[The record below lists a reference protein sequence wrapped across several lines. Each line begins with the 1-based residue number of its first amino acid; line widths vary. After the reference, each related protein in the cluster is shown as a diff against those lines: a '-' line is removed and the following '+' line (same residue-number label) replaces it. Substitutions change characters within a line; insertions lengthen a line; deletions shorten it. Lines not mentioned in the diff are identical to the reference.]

1 VSSYNKAK
9 GSKFETD
16 VMKYLRKLGH
26 FAERLAKAGANDEG
40 DIVTIIAG
48 QTYILECK
56 NRKSI
61 NLPQFWAEAQ
71 TEAANY
77 AKARG
82 LPVNPPAFVIVKR
95 RRGSI
100 EDAWVIQTLEK
111 WIEQMPVPQGQ
122 ITSSQGWTTPA
133 EPQVEESVEKPKKKK
148 KAAEP
153 PLPEEPTEVEQ
164 KEAEDDLQ

>member
-1 VSSYNKAK
+1 MSSYNKAK

-56 NRKSI
+56 NRKSLD
-61 NLPQFWAEAQ
+61 LPQFWAEAQ
-71 TEAANY
+71 VEAANY

-82 LPVNPPAFVIVKR
+82 LVVEPPAFVIVKR

-111 WIEQMPVPQGQ
+111 WVGQMPVPEGK
-122 ITSSQGWTTPA
+122 ITSSQIFTTP
-133 EPQVEESVEKPKKKK
+133 EVQKELEDVQIPD
-148 KAAEP
+148 
-153 PLPEEPTEVEQ
+153 EPTEVV
-164 KEAEDDLQ
+164 AEEEPKKK

>member
-1 VSSYNKAK
+1 MSSYNKAK

-71 TEAANY
+71 AEAHNY
-77 AKARG
+77 AKAREIA
-82 LPVNPPAFVIVKR
+82 VAPPAYVIVKR
-95 RRGSI
+95 RNASI
-100 EDAWVIQTLEK
+100 EDAWVITTLEK
-111 WIEQMPVPQGQ
+111 WTEQMPVPQGD
-122 ITSSQGWTTPA
+122 ITTA
-133 EPQVEESVEKPKKKK
+133 DVIAPK
-148 KAAEP
+148 
-153 PLPEEPTEVEQ
+153 PEEK
-164 KEAEDDLQ
+164 KEEEKK

>member
-1 VSSYNKAK
+1 MSSYNKAK

-56 NRKSI
+56 NRKSLD
-61 NLPQFWAEAQ
+61 LPQFWAEAQ
-71 TEAANY
+71 AEAANY

-82 LPVNPPAFVIVKR
+82 LVVEPPAFVIVKR

-100 EDAWVIQTLEK
+100 EDAWVIQNLEEWVNGLSNKTIKAKEENSLEK
-111 WIEQMPVPQGQ
+111 EISNT
-122 ITSSQGWTTPA
+122 I
-133 EPQVEESVEKPKKKK
+133 
-148 KAAEP
+148 
-153 PLPEEPTEVEQ
+153 PEMG
-164 KEAEDDLQ
+164 KGNSN

>member
-1 VSSYNKAK
+1 MWVVMSSYNKAK

-56 NRKSI
+56 NRKSLD
-61 NLPQFWAEAQ
+61 LPQFWAEAQ
-71 TEAANY
+71 AEAANY

-82 LPVNPPAFVIVKR
+82 LVVEPPAFVIVKR

-100 EDAWVIQTLEK
+100 EDAWVIQNLEEWVNGLSNKTIKAMEENSLEK
-111 WIEQMPVPQGQ
+111 EISNT
-122 ITSSQGWTTPA
+122 I
-133 EPQVEESVEKPKKKK
+133 
-148 KAAEP
+148 
-153 PLPEEPTEVEQ
+153 PEMG
-164 KEAEDDLQ
+164 KGNSN

>member
-1 VSSYNKAK
+1 MAEQYFILMWVAMSSYNKAK

-56 NRKSI
+56 NRKSLD
-61 NLPQFWAEAQ
+61 LPQFWAEAQ
-71 TEAANY
+71 AEAANY

-82 LPVNPPAFVIVKR
+82 LVVEPPAFVIVKR
-95 RRGSI
+95 RQHGV
-100 EDAWVIQTLEK
+100 EKAWVIQDLDQ
-111 WIEQMPVPQGQ
+111 WVQDR
-122 ITSSQGWTTPA
+122 S
-133 EPQVEESVEKPKKKK
+133 KK
-148 KAAEP
+148 
-153 PLPEEPTEVEQ
+153 L
-164 KEAEDDLQ
+164 

>member
-1 VSSYNKAK
+1 MSSYNKAK

-56 NRKSI
+56 NRKSLD
-61 NLPQFWAEAQ
+61 LPQFWAEAQ
-71 TEAANY
+71 AEAANY

-82 LPVNPPAFVIVKR
+82 LVVEPPAFVIVKR
-95 RRGSI
+95 RRGRI
-100 EDAWVIQTLEK
+100 EDAWVIQSLEK
-111 WIEQMPVPQGQ
+111 WIEGN
-122 ITSSQGWTTPA
+122 SA
-133 EPQVEESVEKPKKKK
+133 K
-148 KAAEP
+148 
-153 PLPEEPTEVEQ
+153 
-164 KEAEDDLQ
+164 

>member
-1 VSSYNKAK
+1 MSSYNKAK

-56 NRKSI
+56 NRKSLD
-61 NLPQFWAEAQ
+61 LPQFWAEAQ
-71 TEAANY
+71 VEAANY

-82 LPVNPPAFVIVKR
+82 LVVEPPAFVIVKR
-95 RRGSI
+95 RRASI
-100 EDAWVIQTLEK
+100 EDAWVIQNLEEWLNGLNNK
-111 WIEQMPVPQGQ
+111 
-122 ITSSQGWTTPA
+122 TA
-133 EPQVEESVEKPKKKK
+133 KAVEKNSL
-148 KAAEP
+148 EEGISNTV
-153 PLPEEPTEVEQ
+153 PEMGESNS
-164 KEAEDDLQ
+164 D

>member
-26 FAERLAKAGANDEG
+26 FAERLAKAGSNDEG

-82 LPVNPPAFVIVKR
+82 LPVTPPAFVIVKR

-100 EDAWVIQTLEK
+100 EDAWVVQTLEK

-122 ITSSQGWTTPA
+122 ITSSELWNTP
-133 EPQVEESVEKPKKKK
+133 EVVEEPKEEVVAEEKPKTRKKK
-148 KAAEP
+148 
-153 PLPEEPTEVEQ
+153 VEAD
-164 KEAEDDLQ
+164 E

>member
-1 VSSYNKAK
+1 
-9 GSKFETD
+9 
-16 VMKYLRKLGH
+16 MKYLRKLGH

-100 EDAWVIQTLEK
+100 EDAWVIQTLENWADERSNK
-111 WIEQMPVPQGQ
+111 
-122 ITSSQGWTTPA
+122 TFTPL
-133 EPQVEESVEKPKKKK
+133 QKDSVEKEISNT
-148 KAAEP
+148 EP
-153 PLPEEPTEVEQ
+153 EMG
-164 KEAEDDLQ
+164 KGDSN

>member
-1 VSSYNKAK
+1 MSSYNKAK

-16 VMKYLRKLGH
+16 IMKYLRKLGH

-61 NLPQFWAEAQ
+61 NLPQFWDEAQ

-82 LPVNPPAFVIVKR
+82 LDAVPPAFVIVKR
-95 RRGSI
+95 RQHGV
-100 EDAWVIQTLEK
+100 EKAWVVQ
-111 WIEQMPVPQGQ
+111 
-122 ITSSQGWTTPA
+122 
-133 EPQVEESVEKPKKKK
+133 
-148 KAAEP
+148 
-153 PLPEEPTEVEQ
+153 
-164 KEAEDDLQ
+164 DLDNWLQQRSK

>member
-1 VSSYNKAK
+1 MSSYNKAK

-16 VMKYLRKLGH
+16 VMKYLRSLGH

-40 DIVTIIAG
+40 DIVCIIAG

-61 NLPQFWAEAQ
+61 NLPQFWSEAQ

-82 LPVNPPAFVIVKR
+82 LDFVPPAFVIVKR
-95 RRGSI
+95 RNASI
-100 EDAWVIQTLEK
+100 EQAWVVQPLEK
-111 WIEQMPVPQGQ
+111 WIEQMPTPQGD
-122 ITSSQGWTTPA
+122 ITTS
-133 EPQVEESVEKPKKKK
+133 EILKPKEEEKK
-148 KAAEP
+148 E
-153 PLPEEPTEVEQ
+153 EQ
-164 KEAEDDLQ
+164 K

>member
-1 VSSYNKAK
+1 MSSYNKQK

-26 FAERLAKAGANDEG
+26 FAERLAKAGSADEG

-56 NRKSI
+56 NRKSV

-95 RRGSI
+95 RNASI
-100 EDAWVIQTLEK
+100 EDAWVVQSLEK

-122 ITSSQGWTTPA
+122 ITSSEGWTTAPEEVKE
-133 EPQVEESVEKPKKKK
+133 EPKQEEVKPKKKK
-148 KAAEP
+148 AV
-153 PLPEEPTEVEQ
+153 EE
-164 KEAEDDLQ
+164 

>member
-1 VSSYNKAK
+1 MSSYNKAK

-56 NRKSI
+56 NRKSLD
-61 NLPQFWAEAQ
+61 LPQFWAEAQ
-71 TEAANY
+71 VEAANY

-82 LPVNPPAFVIVKR
+82 LVVEPPAFVIVKR

-111 WIEQMPVPQGQ
+111 WVGQMPVPEGK
-122 ITSSQGWTTPA
+122 ITSSQIFDTPEVKE
-133 EPQVEESVEKPKKKK
+133 EPKVEEVVAEEEPKKK
-148 KAAEP
+148 
-153 PLPEEPTEVEQ
+153 
-164 KEAEDDLQ
+164 

>member
-1 VSSYNKAK
+1 MSSYNKAK

-26 FAERLAKAGANDEG
+26 FAERLAKAGASDEG

-56 NRKSI
+56 NRKKLD
-61 NLPQFWAEAQ
+61 LPTFWAEAEK
-71 TEAANY
+71 EAKNY

-82 LPVNPPAFVIVKR
+82 LPGCPPAFVIVKR
-95 RRGSI
+95 RNASV
-100 EDAWVIQTLEK
+100 EQAWVIQPLEK

-122 ITSSQGWTTPA
+122 ITSSESIAPQP
-133 EPQVEESVEKPKKKK
+133 EPQQEQVQEEPKKTRKK
-148 KAAEP
+148 KAE
-153 PLPEEPTEVEQ
+153 
-164 KEAEDDLQ
+164 

>member
-1 VSSYNKAK
+1 
-9 GSKFETD
+9 
-16 VMKYLRKLGH
+16 MKYLRKLGH

-71 TEAANY
+71 AEAANY

-82 LPVNPPAFVIVKR
+82 LPLCPPAFVIVKR
-95 RRGSI
+95 RNASI
-100 EDAWVIQTLEK
+100 EDAWVIQSLEK

-122 ITSSQGWTTPA
+122 ITSSEGWNNPQPQA
-133 EPQVEESVEKPKKKK
+133 EAVVEEETPKPKKKK
-148 KAAEP
+148 AEN
-153 PLPEEPTEVEQ
+153 
-164 KEAEDDLQ
+164 KDDTK

>member
-1 VSSYNKAK
+1 
-9 GSKFETD
+9 
-16 VMKYLRKLGH
+16 MKYLRKLGH
-26 FAERLAKAGANDEG
+26 FAERLAKAGSNDEG

-82 LPVNPPAFVIVKR
+82 QVVAPPAFVIVKR
-95 RRGSI
+95 RNASI

-133 EPQVEESVEKPKKKK
+133 EP
-148 KAAEP
+148 
-153 PLPEEPTEVEQ
+153 PLPEEPTQVEEKEEVRE
-164 KEAEDDLQ
+164 EAIDKKAKNK

>member
-1 VSSYNKAK
+1 MSSYNKAK

-56 NRKSI
+56 NRKSLD
-61 NLPQFWAEAQ
+61 LPQFWAEAQ

-82 LPVNPPAFVIVKR
+82 LVVEPPAFVIVKR
-95 RRGSI
+95 RRASI
-100 EDAWVIQTLEK
+100 EDAWVIQNLEEWLNGLNNK
-111 WIEQMPVPQGQ
+111 
-122 ITSSQGWTTPA
+122 TAKT
-133 EPQVEESVEKPKKKK
+133 VEKNSL
-148 KAAEP
+148 EEEISNTV
-153 PLPEEPTEVEQ
+153 PEMGESNS
-164 KEAEDDLQ
+164 D